1 MNAVLQDE
9 DKLAPAGG
17 QTVRLPGSSRSV
29 SLHEQL
35 YRYAD
40 DLQLMIERNSELAAD
55 NDELRESS
63 ERLLES
69 REELDAIMQSSLD
82 IHLITDAA
90 GSILQ
95 SNPAGRSLAP
105 AEKLEHS
112 NLADWVEAAHMG
124 DFVALHSNALR
135 GNHGPE
141 QGVELH
147 LHREDAQRPPLIVTA
162 RVLAVRR
169 GENLRHLHWILRD
182 VTYLRETE
190 FETRIAS
197 MVFKNATE
205 GVMITDVEGGILA
218 VNTAFTT
225 ITGYSASEALG
236 RRPGFLSSGHH
247 GPEFYEAFWVSLR
260 TTGSWQGVLFNRRRN
275 GETYPERLTVN
286 AVRDTDGQ
294 ILSYI
299 AVFSDLSQEIRTPD
313 QEPYQA
319 HHRDPL
325 TRVANRQL
333 LEDRL
338 ERLISLSR
346 RSGVP
351 FGLFRIDIDGFAA
364 INASYGHL
372 AGDRV
377 LRTVADRLVATVR
390 ESDTV
395 ARFNADNFVLLA
407 PGMAEPDDIRRFG
420 AKLLDALHQAVML
433 EEQEIII
440 TASLGCARFPDHG
453 QDVTRLLDSALLA
466 LDQARAGGGKRC
478 EIFDNPPQT
487 LTPDRRAS

>member
-1 MNAVLQDE
+1 MNAVIHDG

-40 DLQLMIERNSELAAD
+40 DLQLMIERNTELAAD

-69 REELDAIMQSSLD
+69 REELDAILQTSLD

-90 GSILQ
+90 GGILQ
-95 SNPAGRSLAP
+95 SNPASRALAP
-105 AEKLEHS
+105 AEKLQHS
-112 NLADWVEAAHMG
+112 NLGDWVEAAHMA
-124 DFVALHSNALR
+124 DFVALHSNVLR
-135 GNHGPE
+135 GHLCPE

-147 LHREDAQRPPLIVTA
+147 LRRDETQRPPLIVTA

-169 GENLRHLHWILRD
+169 GDNLRHLHWILRD

-197 MVFKNATE
+197 MVFKNAME
-205 GVMITDVEGGILA
+205 GVMITDVEGEILA
-218 VNTAFTT
+218 VNGAFST

-236 RRPGFLSSGHH
+236 RRPNFLASGHQS
-247 GPEFYEAFWVSLR
+247 PDFYQAFWSSLR
-260 TTGSWQGVLFNRRRN
+260 NIGSWQGVLFNRRRN

-286 AVRDTDGQ
+286 AVRDTDGD

-299 AVFSDLSQEIRTPD
+299 AVFSDLSQQTPVPE
-313 QEPYQA
+313 QEA
-319 HHRDPL
+319 FLSHHRDPL
-325 TRVANRQL
+325 TQVANRQL

-338 ERLISLSR
+338 DRLASLSR
-346 RSGVP
+346 RSGIP
-351 FGLFRIDIDGFAA
+351 FALLRIDIDGFSRL
-364 INASYGHL
+364 NAEHGHL
-372 AGDRV
+372 AGDTL
-377 LRTVADRLVATVR
+377 LRAVADRLVAAVR

-395 ARFNADNFVLLA
+395 ARLGADDFVLLA
-407 PGMAEPDDIRRFG
+407 PGMAQAEDVQRLA
-420 AKLLDALHQAVML
+420 AKLIDALRQPVRI
-433 EEQEIII
+433 EDKEIGI
-440 TASLGCARFPDHG
+440 TVSLGCAMFPDHG
-453 QDVTRLLDSALLA
+453 YDVDRLLESAGQA
-466 LDQARAGGGKRC
+466 LDQARSGGGNRC
-478 EIFDNPPQT
+478 EISAALLAAPFPET
-487 LTPDRRAS
+487 RSS